1 MDGDALW
8 QRGVAQDAVVCQGRV
23 GINTDAPDEALV
35 VCGNAKVMGAI
46 MQPSDQRAKCNIQ
59 EVRKGR
65 KGGREAVL
73 ACCCDRMRMLI
84 TSMLIRLTRSSS

>member
-1 MDGDALW
+1 MDGDTLW
-8 QRGVAQDAVVCQGRV
+8 QRGVAQDTVVCQGQI

-59 EVRKGR
+59 EVRQGQEGR
-65 KGGREAVL
+65 R
-73 ACCCDRMRMLI
+73 R
-84 TSMLIRLTRSSS
+84 

>member
-1 MDGDALW
+1 MDGDTLW

-35 VCGNAKVMGAI
+35 VCGNARVMGAI

-59 EVRKGR
+59 EVRAGQEGR
-65 KGGREAVL
+65 RRWSVAETRAL
-73 ACCCDRMRMLI
+73 TA
-84 TSMLIRLTRSSS
+84 SMLTRLTQSSS